1 MAVLVTGGALRLG
14 RHICLAF
21 AAKGVPVAI
30 HCRNSIKAAQELR
43 ALIEQGGC
51 CAAVVQGD
59 LADVD
64 VTRTLVADAAAQLG
78 CPIDTVVNSASIFEH
93 DQLEDLQEAVFL
105 EHMRVNLF
113 APMELS
119 SGLLKHVQARR
130 AGGETIDHGA
140 VCIVNLLDQKLANT
154 NPDHLSYTMSKY
166 GYVFS
171 HIYTICRVR
180 SLSLYWK

>member
-1 MAVLVTGGALRLG
+1 
-14 RHICLAF
+14 
-21 AAKGVPVAI
+21 
-30 HCRNSIKAAQELR
+30 
-43 ALIEQGGC
+43 
-51 CAAVVQGD
+51 
-59 LADVD
+59 
-64 VTRTLVADAAAQLG
+64 
-78 CPIDTVVNSASIFEH
+78 VNSASIFKH

-130 AGGETIDHGA
+130 KGGETIDHGA

-171 HIYTICRVR
+171 HMYPMYHMRFCLCSGNSTFHPFVHHPFPLTAHTHSNTYTHAHTHAHTLPHSSFPTYNRLQGLTDTLSRSMAGEGVRVNGKMAH
-180 SLSLYWK
+180 LAHTLTPTLQHYL